1 MPKQTSRVIIHPPQH
16 NSVTMVFQHV
26 LIEPYVIT
34 FKKTTFTWN
43 LFKFLNNANTQTYWC
58 SKLHANQLIIDIRI
72 PEQWNTTPRKK
83 LDQQIKR
90 IFNTHKKTILIIRIN
105 THLYYINYPK
115 AQQLLT
121 ILIIILLI
129 ITGLL
134 WTTSLY
140 LDHLYTTTTNRSRDQ
155 QKIINNTKHKQEQR
169 NQTHNHTIIKTIN
182 KAIKTPHLYTESIL
196 ITPQKTILSA
206 YYQQQYETQLLKKLW
221 KTKNIKSQTYN
232 INPLKNK
239 WRNIRYVWHTLPH

>member
-1 MPKQTSRVIIHPPQH
+1 MPKQTSRVIIHSPQH
-16 NSVTMVFQHV
+16 NSVNMVFQHV

-58 SKLHANQLIIDIRI
+58 SKLHSNRLIIDIKI
-72 PEQWNTTPRKK
+72 PEQWNTTSTKK
-83 LDQQIKR
+83 LDQHIKS

-105 THLYYINYPK
+105 AHLYYINYPK

-121 ILIIILLI
+121 ILILILLI
-129 ITGLL
+129 ITSLL
-134 WTTSLY
+134 WTNTLY
-140 LDHLYTTTTNRSRDQ
+140 LNHLYTTTTNRSRNQ
-155 QKIINNTKHKQEQR
+155 QKIINNAKHKQELR

-182 KAIKTPHLYTESIL
+182 TAIKTPHLYTASIL
-196 ITPQKTILSA
+196 ITPQKTVLSA
-206 YYQQQYETQLLKKLW
+206 YYQQQYEAQLLKKLW

-232 INPLKNK
+232 IKPLKNK
-239 WRNIRYVWHTLPH
+239 WKNINYVWHTLPH

>member
-1 MPKQTSRVIIHPPQH
+1 MPKQTSHVIIHPPQH

-58 SKLHANQLIIDIRI
+58 SKLHANRLIIDIKI
-72 PEQWNTTPRKK
+72 PEQWNTTSTKK
-83 LDQQIKR
+83 LDQQIKS

-105 THLYYINYPK
+105 AHLYYINYPK

-121 ILIIILLI
+121 ILILILLI
-129 ITGLL
+129 ISGLL
-134 WTTSLY
+134 WTNTLY
-140 LDHLYTTTTNRSRDQ
+140 LNHLYTTTTNRSRNQ

-182 KAIKTPHLYTESIL
+182 TAIKTPHLYTESII
-196 ITPQKTILSA
+196 ITPQKTVLSA
-206 YYQQQYETQLLKKLW
+206 YYQQQYETRLLKKLW

-232 INPLKNK
+232 ITPLKNK
-239 WRNIRYVWHTLPH
+239 WKNIRYVWHTLPH